1 VTSVVPTGLYS
12 GPLGRVDRGVLE
24 AERILYEEA
33 GGGTDVWTPTRVEE
47 FWRAEIRA
55 RLRRDKD
62 VVFLTWGGPGSGKS
76 TADLY
81 LMSLIDETFTPA
93 TLPDRIA
100 FRPGHVPRLYEKT
113 PRYGCASIDEAVSSG
128 LMATDHFSRE
138 QKELVELINLIRA
151 KNVALF
157 IAIPDAGDLAKS
169 FRARRAD
176 YRMDIEET
184 PKGPVGWVGRRVR
197 GRKFFLDDGS
207 WLGFSDDKDANP
219 FTWPNLRENPDMRLR
234 ALWDAYRPL
243 KEFYMN
249 QRIGELSQRMNAKS
263 RSPKHND
270 RFDDEE

>member
-1 VTSVVPTGLYS
+1 MNSVVPTGLYS
-12 GPLGRVDRGVLE
+12 GPLGRTDRAVAD
-24 AERILYEEA
+24 AERILYDEA
-33 GGGTDVWTPTRVEE
+33 EGNAEVWTPVRVEE
-47 FWRAEIRA
+47 FWRTEIRA

-76 TADLY
+76 TANLY
-81 LMSLIDETFTPA
+81 LMSLIDETFTPK

-100 FRPGHVPRLYEKT
+100 FRPGHVPKLYETT

-128 LMATDHFSRE
+128 LMATDHFSKE

-184 PKGPVGWVGRRVR
+184 PKGPVGWIGRRVR

-207 WLGFSDDKDANP
+207 WLGFSDDKNANP
-219 FTWPNLRENPDMRLR
+219 FTWPNLRTTGDPKLR
-234 ALWDAYRPL
+234 ALWDAYLPL
-243 KEFYMN
+243 KEFNMN
-249 QRIGELSQRMNAKS
+249 QRVTQLSKRMNRKDRKS
-263 RSPKHND
+263 SRQ
-270 RFDDEE
+270 DDGEDE